1 MPKRCDLTEVQQ
13 RKVFGQ
19 ALFWSREAMATRP
32 ANRAVAEAAVDEIY
46 ALAGY
51 RAAKKK
57 RWMSSPV
64 SAVVDARDEM
74 DGSLAFELEKR
85 LVIETRHIAEKHGC
99 DIDELLGDRLTRFL
113 IPAGEIADD
122 ERVRPSRGERRP
134 PSWHIRRINDLLD
147 HRVNV
152 ITQVISRS
160 IYLQSVFLRGAL
172 DPFELLALDV
182 LTTVLDIAEANVL
195 LPYSVLARSAG
206 FVLPLEDRVW
216 MCEPPTVMKRDRD
229 GHLHASDGPALD
241 WNGMTPFF
249 MWHGEEVTRR
259 AVGPVEDLQTWDI
272 RNEGNLQA
280 RDVMLERYGI
290 ERYIREAGKR
300 VQEDETGTL
309 WRAGVIW
316 AVEVVNGTAEP
327 DGSHRKYFL
336 RVPPT
341 VSTAREGVAWSY
353 GLRRRDYRVSV
364 RT

>member
-85 LVIETRHIAEKHGC
+85 LVIETRHIAEKHGH

-113 IPAGEIADD
+113 IPAGEIVDD
-122 ERVRPSRGERRP
+122 ERVPPSRGERRP

-172 DPFELLALDV
+172 DPFELLAVDV
-182 LTTVLDIAEANVL
+182 LTSVLGIAEANVL

-241 WNGMTPFF
+241 WNGTTPFY
-249 MWHGEEVTRR
+249 MWHGEEVTRKS
-259 AVGPVEDLQTWDI
+259 VGPVEELRIWDFGNE
-272 RNEGNLQA
+272 RNHRA
-280 RDVMLERYGI
+280 RDLMLERYGLD
-290 ERYIREAGKR
+290 RYVREAGKR
-300 VQEDETGTL
+300 VQQDETGTL
-309 WRAGVIW
+309 WRAGAIW
-316 AVEVVNGTAEP
+316 AVEVVNGTPEP
-327 DGSHRKYFL
+327 DGTYRRYFL
-336 RVPPT
+336 RVPAT
-341 VSTAREGVAWSY
+341 VRTAREGVAWSY
-353 GLRRRDYRVSV
+353 GLRRRDYRVAV